1 MGIRVPDLCD
11 EIDISSMIE
20 SHRYFDMDRECI
32 YTATTKLLKIFQKK
46 KKEKNDICYICDLPN
61 YVHVS
66 GNLRDSIV
74 NRIKFLVSTLN
85 KLLYKKV
92 GVASCRS
99 LFSYVYAF

>member
-1 MGIRVPDLCD
+1 MRIRVPDLCD

-20 SHRYFDMDRECI
+20 SHRYFDMDRESI
-32 YTATTKLLKIFQKK
+32 YTATTKLLKIFPKK
-46 KKEKNDICYICDLPN
+46 KKKNDICYICDLPN

-66 GNLRDSIV
+66 GSLRDSIV

-85 KLLYKKV
+85 KLLDKKV